1 MYAAARGFESERL
14 VEQHLD
20 LVKRIACHLLGR
32 LPANVQLEDL
42 VQSGT
47 IGLLEAARNFNAAQG
62 ASFETYAGIR
72 IRGAMLD
79 EVRRN
84 DWTPRSVHRNARRV
98 SAAIRAV
105 EGATGREA
113 QPREIAATLEV
124 GIDEYHAMARDT
136 VAARLFSLSELGEE
150 DGNFE
155 DRLPG
160 EEPGPEQVFDREAFA
175 RDLAEAISGLPEREQ
190 LVMSLYYEQ
199 DMNLR
204 EIGAVLG
211 VTESRVCQ
219 LHGQALARVRARLT
233 NWTRDDEDMD

>member
-1 MYAAARGFESERL
+1 MYAATREFDYEQL
-14 VEQHLD
+14 VEQHLG
-20 LVKRIACHLLGR
+20 LVKRIACHLQGR

-47 IGLLEAARNFNAAQG
+47 IGLLEAARGYEASHG

-98 SAAIRAV
+98 SSAVREV
-105 EGATGREA
+105 EGNTGREA
-113 QPREIAATLEV
+113 RAQEIAETLQVEL
-124 GIDEYHAMARDT
+124 DEYHSMVRDSA
-136 VAARLFSLSELGEE
+136 AARLFSLGDLTEE
-150 DGNFE
+150 DGGF
-155 DRLPG
+155 DDILPG
-160 EEPGPEQVFDREAFA
+160 QEIGPAEAFDREAFR
-175 RDLAEAISGLPEREQ
+175 RDLAEVVGGLPEREQ

-199 DMNLR
+199 ELNLR
-204 EIGAVLG
+204 EIGEVLG

-219 LHGQALARVRARLT
+219 LHGQALARIRARMGD
-233 NWTRDDEDMD
+233 WTGAGDED

>member
-1 MYAAARGFESERL
+1 MYAAAREFDGEQL
-14 VEQHLD
+14 VGEHLG

-32 LPANVQLEDL
+32 LPATVQLEDL

-47 IGLLEAARNFNAAQG
+47 IGLLEAARHYDPRQG

-98 SAAIRAV
+98 SAAIREV
-105 EGATGREA
+105 EGETGREA
-113 QPREIAATLEV
+113 HGREIAAALNV
-124 GIDEYHAMARDT
+124 GLDEYHAMARDS
-136 VAARLFSLSELGEE
+136 VAARLFSLNDLTEE
-150 DGNFE
+150 DGNF
-155 DRLPG
+155 DDLLPG
-160 EEPGPEQVFDREAFA
+160 DEPGPEEEFDREAFR
-175 RDLAEAISGLPEREQ
+175 RDLAEAVSGLPEREQ

-199 DMNLR
+199 ELNLR
-204 EIGAVLG
+204 EIGGVLG

-219 LHGQALARVRARLT
+219 LHGQALARIRARLAD
-233 NWTRDDEDMD
+233 WAGERGID

>member
-1 MYAAARGFESERL
+1 MYAAAREFDGEHV
-14 VEQHLD
+14 VEQHLG

-47 IGLLEAARNFNAAQG
+47 IGLLEAARHYDAGQG

-105 EGATGREA
+105 ESQTGREA
-113 QPREIAATLEV
+113 QPREIAAALEV
-124 GIDEYHAMARDT
+124 GIDDYHAMARDS
-136 VAARLFSLSELGEE
+136 VAARLFSLNDLAEE
-150 DGNFE
+150 DGSFE
-155 DRLPG
+155 DMLPG
-160 EEPGPEQVFDREAFA
+160 EEPGPAEEFDREAFR
-175 RDLAEAISGLPEREQ
+175 RDLAVAISGLPEREQ

-199 DMNLR
+199 ELNLR

-219 LHGQALARVRARLT
+219 LHGQALARIRARLR
-233 NWTRDDEDMD
+233 NWTDDEDMD